1 MALSILRK
9 VKIRKPDPLREL
21 QALAERDAR
30 KRALREIALLLP
42 PLDEPPGCPYCE
54 GRHERE
60 HHCEEEMLCVP
71 DDRNDPGIP
80 KY

>member
-9 VKIRKPDPLREL
+9 IRSRKPDPLGEL

-30 KRALREIALLLP
+30 ERALREIALLLP
-42 PLDEPPGCPYCE
+42 PLDEPPECHYCE

-60 HHCEEEMLCVP
+60 YHCEEEMLCLA
-71 DDRNDPGIP
+71 DDHNDPGIP